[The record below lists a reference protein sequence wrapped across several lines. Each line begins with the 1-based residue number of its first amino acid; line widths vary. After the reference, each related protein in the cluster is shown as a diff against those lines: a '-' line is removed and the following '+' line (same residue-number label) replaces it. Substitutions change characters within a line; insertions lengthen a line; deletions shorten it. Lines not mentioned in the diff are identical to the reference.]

1 MELKVKSVS
10 EAQQKH
16 ATENNKYAKEY
27 GELLWNVAL
36 LTAYQGGGFKE
47 LQYNYEHVPMKYV
60 KLLLDAYNYKKTEW
74 EFLIAQAASRPHMSK
89 RDGKDYIQKLADK
102 LQGLDEEQGL
112 SRFIKENT

>member
-1 MELKVKSVS
+1 MKEQIFSS
-10 EAQQKH
+10 IEKH
-16 ATENNKYAKEY
+16 ADKMREILDYMWANP
-27 GELLWNVAL
+27 
-36 LTAYQGGGFKE
+36 QSGFREWKA
-47 LQYNYEHVPMKYV
+47 N

-89 RDGKDYIQKLADK
+89 RDGKDYIQKLDDK